1 MADGGEEH
9 AMLVGNI
16 LVDVVRTGH
25 CTIQLSHSR
34 HSSQYD
40 ADQTAVLENIPQDPT
55 IHASYLINYSHI
67 NTGTTVKDD
76 INNYCQL

>member
-1 MADGGEEH
+1 MAGGGEEH

-16 LVDVVRTGH
+16 LVDVVRTGQ

-40 ADQTAVLENIPQDPT
+40 ADQTAENIPQDPT
-55 IHASYLINYSHI
+55 IHAS
-67 NTGTTVKDD
+67 
-76 INNYCQL
+76 

>member
-1 MADGGEEH
+1 MKKNEVVILVQCVISCVWVADAGEEH

-16 LVDVVRTGH
+16 LVDVVRTGQ

-55 IHASYLINYSHI
+55 IHAS
-67 NTGTTVKDD
+67 
-76 INNYCQL
+76 